1 MASLLS
7 VQQARER
14 LSGFLRLNE
23 MRQTPER
30 FAILEAV
37 WKIRRQFAASDVISR
52 MEESGFRVSRS
63 TVYQTLALL
72 CKCGLL
78 SLLPLEP
85 GEIRYAVARSGFLHL
100 VCTSCGKIR
109 EEKDP
114 TVAAHFRGRKFEAFT
129 PAYFSTVV
137 YGVCSTCARRARRGA
152 KASGKKTEY

>member
-14 LSGFLRLNE
+14 LSGFLKLNE
-23 MRQTPER
+23 MRQTPNASR
-30 FAILEAV
+30 FS
-37 WKIRRQFAASDVISR
+37 RRCGRSGRQFAASDVISR

-85 GEIRYAVARSGFLHL
+85 GEMRYAVARSGFLHL

-129 PAYFSTVV
+129 LKRISLPWSTAYVPPAR
-137 YGVCSTCARRARRGA
+137 GVRGEAR
-152 KASGKKTEY
+152 KPPEEN